1 MLSTFFLTTQC
12 TCVDLW
18 GRNGISQDISRIDF
32 KDCSRETWNCCKPF
46 PWRIARKIVL
56 SSLLSSVLKCNL
68 FKCRMLISTEPCNHI
83 NLYTRTYP
91 VVFDNISSNNNW
103 ELERKN
109 HQLSGSLIDLVMQ
122 KKKPTQV
129 GKPHTI
135 LKNSNQFTGWE
146 KSDCSIKFYQSFFQ
160 ARGCKALMLFPVWEK
175 CKYSLFIE
183 EKPL

>member
-1 MLSTFFLTTQC
+1 MGFFFPCSCFLLEAVTKKKKKSANTVLSTLFLTTQC
-12 TCVDLW
+12 TCIDLW

-46 PWRIARKIVL
+46 PWRIAMKIVL
-56 SSLLSSVLKCNL
+56 SSLLSSVLKCHF
-68 FKCRMLISTEPCNHI
+68 FKCCMLISSEPCNHI

-122 KKKPTQV
+122 KKKNNPGWQTPHYFEKFKPV
-129 GKPHTI
+129 HRMGKI
-135 LKNSNQFTGWE
+135 WL
-146 KSDCSIKFYQSFFQ
+146 
-160 ARGCKALMLFPVWEK
+160 
-175 CKYSLFIE
+175 
-183 EKPL
+183 